1 MDGKLYE
8 GIIKVKSQ
16 KAKPIT
22 KLRIVQMDGIGGQR
36 SVALIFFVQEKNT
49 VGNTILTTAKFIET
63 KKDNNEKDKHS
74 LLDFYRLTGGTNAH
88 ERYSEPVVNRGIR

>member
-16 KAKPIT
+16 KAKT
-22 KLRIVQMDGIGGQR
+22 DNKAENNADGWDWRQR
-36 SVALIFFVQEKNT
+36 SMALIFFVQEKNT

-63 KKDNNEKDKHS
+63 KKNNNEKDKHS
-74 LLDFYRLTGGTNAH
+74 LLDFYRPTGGINAH
-88 ERYSEPVVNRGIR
+88 ERYSEPIVYTGIC